1 MSIVTKTGDSG
12 ESSLYDGSRAPKH
25 DPRFEVLG
33 SLDEL
38 NAHLGLLRAKGI
50 DEITPFVER
59 LQNQLFELG
68 AMIATPGSTESMST
82 PLSEL
87 EAEIDA
93 LEPTLSPLTAF
104 ILPGGHELAALTHIT
119 RTLARKA
126 ERALAA
132 LEEKPH
138 AALPFLNRLSDYLF
152 LLAREVNKAKQTEE
166 KIWKSSR

>member
-1 MSIVTKTGDSG
+1 MSIVTKTGDQG

-33 SLDEL
+33 LLDEL
-38 NAHLGLLRAKGI
+38 NAHLGLLRAQGVDAHTHHVI
-50 DEITPFVER
+50 Q

-68 AMIATPGSTESMST
+68 AIIATPDSQESMQNA
-82 PLSEL
+82 LLEL
-87 EAEIDA
+87 EAEIEA
-93 LEPTLSPLTAF
+93 LEPTLPPLAAF
-104 ILPGGHELAALTHIT
+104 ILPGGSELASQVHIT

-152 LLAREVNKAKQTEE
+152 LLARHVNRNEGEAETV
-166 KIWKSSR
+166 WRKS

>member
-1 MSIVTKTGDSG
+1 MSIVTKTGDTG
-12 ESSLYDGSRAPKH
+12 ESSLYDGSRAPKR

-33 SLDEL
+33 LLDEL

-68 AMIATPGSTESMST
+68 AMIATPGTTESMAAA
-82 PLSEL
+82 LLEL

-93 LEPTLSPLTAF
+93 LEPTLPPLTAF
-104 ILPGGHELAALTHIT
+104 ILPGGHELAALTHIA
-119 RTLARKA
+119 RTLTRRT

-152 LLAREVNKAKQTEE
+152 LLAREVNRKNKIHEP
-166 KIWKSSR
+166 IWKKSN

>member
-33 SLDEL
+33 LLDEL

-104 ILPGGHELAALTHIT
+104 ILPGGHELAALAHIT

-126 ERALAA
+126 ERSLAA